1 LTLIATIIV
10 IINNIIVIQILS
22 FYLHAV
28 FLIVIAAYTN
38 SHEKTSVES
47 IVINGL
53 YNHRGLP
60 GFRNLKSMPIIMP
73 ENNTD
78 TT

>member
-1 LTLIATIIV
+1 LILIAIIIS
-10 IINNIIVIQILS
+10 IIIIIIQILS

-60 GFRNLKSMPIIMP
+60 GFRNLKSMPYIMP
-73 ENNTD
+73 ENITD
-78 TT
+78 TM

>member
-1 LTLIATIIV
+1 MISV
-10 IINNIIVIQILS
+10 IISSNIIIIIIIQILS

-60 GFRNLKSMPIIMP
+60 GFRNLKSIPYIIP
-73 ENNTD
+73 ENITD
-78 TT
+78 TM